1 MNKKLLLILSFAM
14 FLICIA
20 SVNAYEP
27 NDDLQSDDGV
37 YYINYDDHSF
47 NDIKTVLEDGDRDK
61 VIYINSGVYTGLN
74 NTNLTIDSNV
84 RLIGH
89 NVNDTI
95 IDAEN
100 LNNIF
105 TINKGANVFLANL
118 TFVGGYELYHG
129 GAINNYGKLSIDN
142 CLFRDNFV
150 FNDQFS
156 TVYGAAI
163 YNEGTLTLNNS
174 SFMENFL
181 GSHSQK
187 FSLGGAVYTKGSLL
201 VNNSYFRDNVAKTFI
216 YTRYLVEVPHLMELN
231 VANIPQRGGAIAGE
245 SNNVVILNSV
255 FDNNV
260 LSSFYDAK
268 FHYLEFRRVSSGGA
282 IDIAGNNL
290 IVENCIFN
298 NNSADVGGAVSFAGN
313 DVVFLNNTFVGNSAY
328 SGGALYTFFNWTSYE
343 YYMGIEKEHFHTVKI
358 NNCLFKENYLKPR
371 NAYLADSSIY
381 NDPSLYGVKYAFNYA
396 GCAVYL
402 EMNDISISNS
412 TFLSNTMDIDYDFD
426 NTYYR
431 IDTARK
437 YENFCYGGAVYTKCE
452 NSNID
457 GCYFVNN
464 SGDVGGALYST
475 GSNAIISNSY
485 FAFNN
490 AISRD
495 GGAIYHVDGEF
506 IVLNSTFI
514 NNNASIGGGAI
525 SSMSTIINHDDLM
538 DNPHSKYVNCNFI
551 NNVASYG
558 GAIYDTSDKAE
569 YNNLTFIFNSAFSG
583 GAIYN
588 NGFGDDILDCEF
600 VGNIAFGADYS
611 NGGAIYNLGS
621 NTKIYSSDFQNN
633 SADYLGGSIYHMGLN
648 IRCNDCEFNNSYA
661 FHGGAVYLNGNN
673 GRVDYSTFNDNSAVY
688 GGAVYNNAINFR
700 ITNNNFKRNHA
711 NISGGAIYNGAS
723 ILSIYSN
730 QMENCSA
737 GLYGNYI
744 YTKENISYLTVSVL
758 NNGSINIFNHENKYL
773 FVNVTDNFGNPVTG
787 GNVSFLLY
795 NENSDEYIDLG
806 VCSLYEGI
814 AFVEFGDSLDFGS
827 YKLYADYNYAS
838 EPILKEIGTVFSLIS
853 SELHVTVNTDLNFI
867 RFNDTF
873 NLEIVL
879 IDGEGNY
886 IENAEIQIYEN
897 YRRIDSVF
905 TDNKGFY
912 NYTSR
917 NLYYFGNY
925 TFTLL
930 YDGDLIHDSASVEFN
945 LTIPK
950 DIDIKYEK
958 TNIFSYYPLV
968 LTSSGSEIPFEF
980 QLKQGNADLGYF
992 GLGCFYVLRNNEL
1005 LENNS
1010 IFSYSDD
1017 GQKSYEQLSK
1027 SGTFFMPIVEYDPG
1041 VYVYTVCFDGS
1052 YRLWGDYWGN
1062 RYFAP
1067 TNTSVILI
1075 IKDDDANLG
1084 TKFTIDYASF
1094 NEVQFPSFNVTLK
1107 DSNGTA
1113 LEGMNVSV
1121 YDSGNFITSFITTED
1136 IYNCTLPY
1144 YLDKGE
1150 HLIEFVFGGFGN
1162 YSASYD
1168 AFDLVITEN
1177 PNKKD
1182 TFFDLTS
1189 PRQVSGEGNN
1199 FTISLIDD
1207 EDVLLEGFL
1216 VDVEMFYNNLSV
1228 KNYTIDISDLNIP
1241 LNYGSGV
1248 YTFNCSFGG
1257 DRYHRNSSAEYIINV
1272 DKLQTELYGVSS
1284 VEVLNNNT
1292 FLNYVLVDENYF
1304 PLENR
1309 KIRMDI
1315 YSNTLNS
1322 TYYAFTNSEGL
1333 CNWKINLPVGKY
1345 IVLAYF
1351 EGEKWWEAS
1360 PKVLTNVSIWGDTSK
1375 LISISSIV
1383 KNKGFYTVKLTDS
1396 EGKPLKSKNI
1406 IFTINGI
1413 SYKRVSDENGLASLK
1428 INLNYGEYQITATF
1442 MGDLNYKESSVLSN
1456 LYVVNDNYKIP
1467 TTLSLDNSLTFRVN
1481 NQEFSIQLL
1490 DSLKNPL
1497 INKTISLLFNNK
1509 NYERTSDEN
1518 GIVRYNLN
1526 LTFGDYDFKAYF
1538 DGDEDYESSNCSRTL
1553 KIVDKNANSTV
1564 LHAPSYLVFKERGD
1578 YFNVTLTDKKG
1589 NPLAN
1594 QTVIFEV
1601 NGYSY
1606 KRITDSN
1613 GSARLKIN
1621 FYPGSYEIYCHFD
1634 GTFSYF
1640 FSESTTKLVMIASA
1654 NLNLSLLTGLNKFS
1668 ITGKG
1673 RYTINL
1679 TDQYNNP
1686 LANKS
1691 VNLTI
1696 NGITYTRVSDKNG
1709 IIGLNIN
1716 LREGEYYIS
1725 TVFNG
1730 DDDYRPS
1737 NVFNSV
1743 LTVKPTIT
1751 RYYSSN
1757 IITKYYKSP
1766 EQFWAYV
1773 LDTDGN
1779 RLANA
1784 SISMNINGV
1793 FYTRHSDENGTFR
1806 LNINLNP
1813 GEYILTA
1820 YDSLGLS
1827 YSFKIIVL
1835 PTVIVNNLIKVY
1847 RNDSQYEIKVLDAS
1861 GKASANSSVSINI
1874 NGVFYNRVTDE
1885 NGTAILNINLNPG
1898 KYIATV
1904 MDLNNGLQMSSEVL
1918 VLSAPP
1924 VFKSDSGAFIKKG
1937 ESYTVSLKCSD
1948 GTAIAGEKVGIEIN
1962 GIIYNRTV
1970 DGDGLAS
1977 LRINLNKGTYLLKCH
1992 WYFNNQTILTN
2003 VRVT

>member
-1 MNKKLLLILSFAM
+1 MNKKLVLFLSFFI
-14 FLICIA
+14 FLICIG
-20 SVNAYEP
+20 SVNAYES
-27 NDDLQSDDGV
+27 NDDLQLENNV
-37 YYINYDDHSF
+37 YYINYDNDHSF
-47 NDIKTVLEDGDRDK
+47 EDINAVLNDNDGDK
-61 VIYINSGVYTGLN
+61 IIYVNSGVYSGLN
-74 NTNLTIDSNV
+74 NTNLTINGNV
-84 RLIGH
+84 QLIGH
-89 NVNDTI
+89 DVNDTI
-95 IDAEN
+95 IDAGYI
-100 LNNIF
+100 NNIF
-105 TINKGANVFLANL
+105 TITKNSNVYLANL
-118 TFVGGYELYHG
+118 TFINGYDLYHG

-142 CLFRDNFV
+142 CLFMDNYV
-150 FNDQFS
+150 FNNLFS

-174 SFMENFL
+174 SFMDNYL
-181 GSHSQK
+181 GSSSQK
-187 FSLGGAVYTKGSLL
+187 FSFGGAVYTKGSLL
-201 VNNSYFRDNVAKTFI
+201 VNNSYFKDNTVKSLI
-216 YTRYLVEVPHLMELN
+216 YRAYLTEVPHLMELN
-231 VANIPQRGGAIAGE
+231 KTSIPQRGGAIAGE
-245 SNNVVILNSV
+245 SNEVLILNSL

-260 LSSFYDAK
+260 LSSFHDAN
-268 FHYLEFRRVSSGGA
+268 FIYPYFRRISSGGA
-282 IDIAGNNL
+282 IDIKGNNL
-290 IVENCIFN
+290 IVDNCTFTN
-298 NNSADVGGAVSFAGN
+298 NAADVGGAISFFGN
-313 DVVFLNNTFVGNSAY
+313 DTIFSNNVFISNSAY
-328 SGGALYTFFNWTSYE
+328 TGGALYSFFQSSNFE
-343 YYMGIEKEHFHTVKI
+343 DQYYGIERKPFHNVKI
-358 NNCLFKENYLKPR
+358 SDCLFKDNYLKPR
-371 NAYLADSSIY
+371 DASINNVFGI
-381 NDPSLYGVKYAFNYA
+381 NDFVKYDRCYA
-396 GCAVYL
+396 GAAIFL
-402 EMNDISISNS
+402 EMNDISISRCD
-412 TFLSNTMDIDYDFD
+412 FISNTFDIDYDFD
-426 NTYYR
+426 NTSDYV
-431 IDTARK
+431 TTLEK
-437 YENFCYGGAVYTKCE
+437 YDSFCYGGAVYYDGE
-452 NSNID
+452 NSQID
-457 GCYFVNN
+457 DCSFINN
-464 SGDVGGALYST
+464 SADIGGAVFSK
-475 GSNAIISNSY
+475 GADAVISNSY

-495 GGAIYHVDGEF
+495 GGAVYHVDGDNF
-506 IVLNSTFI
+506 NVINSTFI
-514 NNNASIGGGAI
+514 KNNASIAGGAI
-525 SSMSTIINHDDLM
+525 SSMAPVIQYDGLM
-538 DNPHSKYVNCNFI
+538 ENPHTRYVDCKFV
-551 NNVASYG
+551 NNTASTG
-558 GAIYDTSDKAE
+558 GAIYDNGDRAE
-569 YNNLTFIFNSAFSG
+569 YNNLTFIFNSAFNG

-588 NGFGDDILDCEF
+588 NGFNDKILDCEF
-600 VGNIAFGADYS
+600 IGNIALGADYS
-611 NGGAIYNLGS
+611 NGGAVYNLGS
-621 NTKIYSSDFQNN
+621 NTIISSSVFINN
-633 SADYLGGSIYHMGLN
+633 YADYLGGSIYHRGLN

-661 FHGGAVYLNGNN
+661 FYGGAVYLDGNN
-673 GRVDYSTFNDNSAVY
+673 GRIDYSSFNDNYAFY
-688 GGAVYNNAINFR
+688 GGAVYNNALNFR
-700 ITNNNFKRNHA
+700 ITNNNFKRNYA
-711 NISGGAIYNGAS
+711 NVSGGAIYNAVS
-723 ILSIYSN
+723 VLSIYTN
-730 QMENCSA
+730 QMENCNA

-744 YTKENISYLTVSVL
+744 YTKANLSYLTVSVL
-758 NNGSINIFNHENKYL
+758 NNGSINILNHENRYL
-773 FVNVTDNFGNPVTG
+773 FVNVTDNLGNPVTG

-795 NENSDEYIDLG
+795 NVDSDAYTDLG
-806 VCSLYEGI
+806 VCTLYEGI
-814 AFVEFGDSLDFGS
+814 AFVEYGDSLDFGS
-827 YKLYADYNYAS
+827 YKLYAEYNYAS
-838 EPILKEIGTVFSLIS
+838 EPVLKEIGTVFSLIS
-853 SELHVTVNTDLNFI
+853 SELHLSVNTDLDFI

-873 NLEIVL
+873 NSEIVL

-897 YRRIDSVF
+897 YRYVTSVF
-905 TDNKGFY
+905 TNINGFY
-912 NYTSR
+912 NYTSK
-917 NLYYFGNY
+917 NFYHFGNY
-925 TFTLL
+925 NYTFI
-930 YDGDLIHDSASVEFN
+930 YDGDLIHDSSSVEFN
-945 LTIPK
+945 FTIPY
-950 DIDIKYEK
+950 DSNIQYEK
-958 TNIFSYYPLV
+958 TSIFSYYPLV
-968 LTSSGSEIPFEF
+968 LTSAGSEIPFEF
-980 QLKQGNADLGYF
+980 QLKDSNGGDVGYIGLGY
-992 GLGCFYVLRNNEL
+992 FYVLRNNESVKH
-1005 LENNS
+1005 NS
-1010 IFSYSDD
+1010 IFSYDD
-1017 GQKSYEQLSK
+1017 EEKKSFEILSR
-1027 SGTFFMPIVEYDPG
+1027 SGTFFMPIVENEPG
-1041 VYVYTVCFDGS
+1041 VYVYTVCFDGGEL
-1052 YRLWGDYWGN
+1052 LWGD
-1062 RYFAP
+1062 RYYAP

-1075 IKDDDANLG
+1075 VKDENAKLA
-1084 TKFTIDYASF
+1084 TKFTIDYGSF
-1094 NEVQFPSFNVTLK
+1094 NEVEFASFNVTLK
-1107 DSNGTA
+1107 DSNNTP
-1113 LEGMNVSV
+1113 LKGMEVTV
-1121 YDSGNFITSFITTED
+1121 YDSGNYLTSFITGD
-1136 IYNCTLPY
+1136 DVFNCTLPC
-1144 YLDKGE
+1144 YLDEGE

-1207 EDVLLEGFL
+1207 EGVLLEDFL
-1216 VDVEMFYNNLSV
+1216 VDVEMFYNNMSV
-1228 KNYTIDISDLNIP
+1228 KKYTLNITDFNIP

-1248 YTFNCSFGG
+1248 YTFNCSFEG

-1315 YSNTLNS
+1315 YSNTLNT
-1322 TYYAFTNSEGL
+1322 TYYAFTNDEGL

-1375 LISISSIV
+1375 LISISNIV

-1396 EGKPLKSKNI
+1396 EGKPLESKNI

-1428 INLNYGEYQITATF
+1428 INLNYGEYEITATF

-1497 INKTISLLFNNK
+1497 INKTISILVNNK
-1509 NYERTSDEN
+1509 KYERTTDDD

-1526 LTFGDYDFKAYF
+1526 LTFGDYDFKAHF
-1538 DGDEDYESSNCSRTL
+1538 DGDGDYESSNCSGTL
-1553 KIVDKNANSTV
+1553 RIVDKNANSTV

-1578 YFNVTLTDKKG
+1578 YFNITLTDKKG
-1589 NPLAN
+1589 NHLAN

-1606 KRITDSN
+1606 ERITDSN

-1654 NLNLSLLTGLNKFS
+1654 NLNLSLLSGLNELS

-1679 TDQYNNP
+1679 TDQFNNP
-1686 LANKS
+1686 LVNKS

-1709 IIGLNIN
+1709 VVGLNIN

-1725 TVFNG
+1725 TIFNG

-1751 RYYSSN
+1751 RYYASN

-1820 YDSLGLS
+1820 YDPLGLP

-1847 RNDSQYEIKVLDAS
+1847 KNDSQYEIKVLDAS

-1924 VFKSDSGAFIKKG
+1924 VFKSDSGDLLRKVKVIQFHSNVVMAQPLQVKK
-1937 ESYTVSLKCSD
+1937 
-1948 GTAIAGEKVGIEIN
+1948 
-1962 GIIYNRTV
+1962 
-1970 DGDGLAS
+1970 
-1977 LRINLNKGTYLLKCH
+1977 
-1992 WYFNNQTILTN
+1992 
-2003 VRVT
+2003 